1 MKPHETQRLPVDWT
15 PTVAANGRKLPVV
28 DVGQLYLP
36 MPSVDVDPRAT
47 TQPIRFCAS
56 EAAEIWIEAM
66 HGGRP

>member
-1 MKPHETQRLPVDWT
+1 MTTQRLPVDWR
-15 PTVAANGRKLPVV
+15 PERVI

-36 MPSVDVDPRAT
+36 MPAVDVDPRAT
-47 TQPIRFCAS
+47 TQPIRFRAS